1 VSSLQRVSGFS
12 AQLMLEDHDTRTQSD
27 LSHTHTHRFIDFA
40 ARWLDWT
47 DAIKKNKTKI

>member
-27 LSHTHTHRFIDFA
+27 LSESINQTITVWCHRIHY
-40 ARWLDWT
+40 RVH
-47 DAIKKNKTKI
+47 